1 MAQNCSSLMLPQTLS
16 LEGKNAIV
24 TGGARGIGAQIA
36 LELARRGANV
46 AFGFQAD
53 SSKAKAQAIVETIQ
67 QLGRKAV
74 AIQTELSRPNVGEE
88 IVQQA
93 RQGLETEIIDILVNN
108 AAADQAPGLC
118 TQFDNDT
125 FDRIMHVNVRAPML
139 LLKAAEPFLPKKGG
153 RIISISASQARQP
166 AGNMALYS
174 SSKAALECLSR
185 SWAAELGRRYTLTS
199 NVVEVGVVETDFFV
213 NHSEEV
219 KEALR
224 ELPSAERRF
233 GHVSDIAEIVA
244 FLASDSARWI
254 NGDTIAGNGG
264 TNYM

>member
-67 QLGRKAV
+67 HLGRKAV

-108 AAADQAPGLC
+108 AAADQVPGLC

-125 FDRIMHVNVRAPML
+125 FDR
-139 LLKAAEPFLPKKGG
+139 
-153 RIISISASQARQP
+153 
-166 AGNMALYS
+166 Y
-174 SSKAALECLSR
+174 
-185 SWAAELGRRYTLTS
+185 
-199 NVVEVGVVETDFFV
+199 VG
-213 NHSEEV
+213 
-219 KEALR
+219 
-224 ELPSAERRF
+224 
-233 GHVSDIAEIVA
+233 
-244 FLASDSARWI
+244 I
-254 NGDTIAGNGG
+254 NGNPD
-264 TNYM
+264 